1 MEIIMKPL
9 SPRQISIIKAIVEE
23 YTTSGE
29 AVGSDTLDK
38 KYNLGVSPATIRN
51 EMVRLE
57 DLGYLK
63 QPHTSAGRAPT
74 PIALK
79 LYVSEL
85 MREQELSVT
94 EEVSVKERIWD
105 HRERIDKLL
114 QEAARVLS
122 EKTGTIGFAT
132 TDDGTIYSS
141 GYANL
146 LNLPEFYDIDVMRQ
160 VLSIVESSS
169 AMESIFGKVVDTQP
183 LHIVVGDEFGNEYLY
198 PCAMAY
204 IDFRAGKM
212 KGHVGVIGPARLNYP
227 YVVPMLRHMS
237 QLLDEIAASWS

>member
-1 MEIIMKPL
+1 MIVLMKPL

-23 YTTSGE
+23 YTGTGE

-38 KYNLGVSPATIRN
+38 KFNLGVSPATIRN

-63 QPHTSAGRAPT
+63 QPHTSAGRVPT

-94 EEVSVKERIWD
+94 EEVSVKERMWD
-105 HRERIDKLL
+105 QRAKLEKLL
-114 QEAARVLS
+114 QETTKVLS
-122 EKTGTIGFAT
+122 EKTGTIGFIT
-132 TDDGTIYSS
+132 TSDGQVYSA

-146 LNLPEFYDIDVMRQ
+146 LNLPEFFDIDVTRQ
-160 VLSIVESSS
+160 VLSTIESY
-169 AMESIFGKVVDTQP
+169 ALLEGIFARSTGTQP
-183 LHIVVGDEFGNEYLY
+183 FHIVLGDEFGNEYLY

-204 IDFRAGKM
+204 TDFGTGALR
-212 KGHVGVIGPARLNYP
+212 GHLGVIGPARLNYP
-227 YVVPMLRHMS
+227 YVMPMLRHMS
-237 QLLDEIAASWS
+237 GLLNEISTSW

>member
-1 MEIIMKPL
+1 MKPL

-23 YTTSGE
+23 YTSTGE

-63 QPHTSAGRAPT
+63 QPHTSAGRVPT
-74 PIALK
+74 PVALK

-85 MREQELSVT
+85 MREDTLPVT

-105 HRERIDKLL
+105 HRKVLSELL
-114 QEAARVLS
+114 PEATRVLS

-132 TDDGTIYSS
+132 TSDGIIYSS

-160 VLSIVESSS
+160 VLSIVESHS
-169 AMESIFGKVVDTQP
+169 AMTSIFGRAVDTQP
-183 LHIVVGDEFGNEYLY
+183 LHIILGDEFGNEYLY

-204 IDFRAGKM
+204 IDFHAGKVS
-212 KGHVGVIGPARLNYP
+212 GHVGVLGPARLNYP
-227 YVVPMLRHMS
+227 YVFPMLRHMS
-237 QLLDEIAASWS
+237 SLLDEISASWS